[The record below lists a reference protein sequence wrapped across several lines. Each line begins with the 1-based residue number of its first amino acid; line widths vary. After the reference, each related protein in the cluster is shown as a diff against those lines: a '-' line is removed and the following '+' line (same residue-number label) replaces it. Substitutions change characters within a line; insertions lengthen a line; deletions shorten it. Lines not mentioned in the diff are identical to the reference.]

1 MITKVNNTISNL
13 KNLWV
18 EMFLNKTDKVSNIAD
33 GSVLNAMAF
42 GTAKV
47 AQKAIKDIAIVE
59 AQIFPTSATGEYLD
73 KAAALYGVSPRKQ
86 ALGSSTYVRVSAE
99 PGTQYEVGTT
109 FLAKNGIRFV
119 VDKPYTVDNS
129 GYGYVSVRSTITGPA
144 TNVEANS
151 IVQVSPRPL
160 THIECTNEY
169 AAIGG
174 RDYEDDVTFRNR
186 IINYNN
192 KLSEETMES
201 WTQIF
206 QDLDPRIL
214 KVVNVGLGEDGKTHI
229 YLVTQN
235 GSFFTDNE
243 LETLLQKATPYFG
256 LTELNLQGKAVGVVL
271 ENAKWMFVG
280 GNNGVDFRVEL
291 SPDTDIATVRKNI
304 QIAMTK
310 YLDFRFW
317 DTGKA
322 VQWDDL
328 LQVVK
333 SSEGVKYVPD
343 EYFFPYYDEEVPL
356 NMLPRIK
363 GFRMRDLEGNILY
376 DSGSNLSNIFYPA
389 GESDIYKGSQTTI
402 ASQKYLVSF
411 TVTNTKNIPVPNAY
425 ITIGNKVIATD
436 VNGTANV
443 LLENGEYQ
451 YTLNKANWDQKTG
464 EFVVLNGPIYIT
476 INDFTATP
484 YLVSF
489 TVYEGNAPL
498 AEASIQI
505 STSNLLTNNE
515 GQTSIQLE
523 PGTYTYTIS
532 KAGFKTIESIL
543 TIENQPVEIIE
554 RMFLETLPVYFA
566 VVDRERSVYVP
577 EANVQV
583 IDQSKL
589 TDIEGQ
595 VELGLQ
601 VGEYEVKVDKEGY
614 QQYKKN
620 IVVQGE
626 DPNCVVIEM
635 VAIPYEVKFTILDAE
650 YGRPISGATI
660 KINDSTYLADDQGV
674 AIISLPNG
682 TFEYTVFKSGY
693 MSYSDFLVVEDA
705 PISKIISLEKAF
717 YTFRL
722 IVRDIE
728 NGNYIQGAEVVC
740 EDITTVTNVNGV
752 ANITLGNGTYTFI
765 INARNYKKY
774 TGEVEIKDQDV
785 VLTVYIELRDTV
797 ITYTA
802 TDELT
807 GNPIKDVLIELTN
820 VGTGLIVDSGTT
832 NAIGVLDLAAEA
844 GNYSWRA
851 THNFYLPVTSNI
863 TLEKLKDQE
872 VPFIMKRKEITNSVL
887 VTENI
892 PNLSGDATTVR
903 SSGSNTIEVAGTD
916 EYIYIANVPTNLII
930 PNSGAEFDLNDY
942 VRTFRRL
949 KEGGVD
955 EPYNFIYGG
964 ARLNYNTV
972 PAETFITLDGSQA
985 TVEVNPETRDVT
997 PRSAAIDVTVT
1008 TGDNQITASIQ
1019 VDQKRSINYLPVKEG
1034 LKINVKST
1042 RDNTV
1047 KQYTTN
1053 SNGIVNVV
1061 VMPGVQ
1067 YELTVA
1073 ESGFYENDG
1082 LFISTWD
1089 FINNPTVEMGIIA
1102 SKQLELRAKQA
1113 NTLRPLSDADVSV
1126 TGMSLDQTVITN
1138 ENGIARIYISPVT
1151 MNYSAKVADHTVL
1164 SGRFTP
1170 PLQNNY
1176 LDLIFQY
1183 SQINFELSVLTT
1195 IPYEHSANNCS
1206 VSVTSLWGGTT
1217 SQQYTFTGTTDD
1229 NGDFN
1234 SSGNGQFNIPPGEY
1248 RITIGSANNNY
1259 DIATKDIYLPLDN
1272 PVEMVAVR
1280 RTISVTATIKEILP
1294 LISSTANPVK
1304 AGLVL
1309 SPFYVEKNTSSGSN
1323 LTTNANGQVTKTVYA
1338 GLPERFAIQPVG
1350 FYEGEGDPFTLDY
1363 SNGATRNTTLTYTC
1377 SKRIPVHVSSDL
1389 YGDLE
1394 GARVTFTGMS
1404 VDQIQETNNAGIA
1417 YIYLSP
1423 VLMNYRIQRQYY
1435 NDVTGSLTPTGQE
1448 TKLDFTLEA
1457 KRYPVKITVSTGGIL
1472 PPENI
1477 IVRIVNTKDESL
1489 VYEGTTDVDG
1499 VANIPNVLTGTYQYS
1514 VLAGEVTTGVFD
1526 HPQTEAGTELEVEV
1540 QYELINAQIEVR
1552 ELYGSSS
1559 VFAALSNKT
1568 LTMNSKAGEIT
1579 INLDENGTAVM
1590 TLIKGL
1596 EYTFTVDDY
1605 ANFYSNPTQS
1615 YTWTEDGFVWNMNLN
1630 VTAQIT
1636 LNVKDTYSNVNIS
1649 DANIQYN
1656 LQTKTTDSSG
1666 NAVFYRSALTKD
1678 YSVTKDDYR
1687 TTTGNIEATNS
1698 SPIAIKLFRELQ
1710 SVTINVKEAIPD
1722 VEGNLNYANK
1732 QITYTNAVG
1741 NGTLTLND
1749 DGAISFKCYLGI
1761 PTTFAVI
1768 DHPNYYSNSS
1778 QSHTF
1783 ATIGES
1789 WTMILTCST
1798 TLVVHV
1804 EANVPAGEPLPN
1816 ASVTYFNQIKT
1827 TNTDGN
1833 ATFYRSGLNRN
1844 ISVSADFLESYS
1856 GLITSDQIS
1865 PIKVILTRAA
1875 NPVKIHVVESIP
1887 GVTGTWN
1894 YASKKINWSAGSA
1907 EGTLTLDSS
1916 GNATFNGYLGTE
1928 MTFTV
1933 VDNANFYNNST
1944 QVHTFNTVNENW
1956 NMTLTCSAQITVNV
1970 KSNAPSANLS
1980 NASVTYFNQTKTTGA
1995 DGNVVFYRSGLDKSI
2010 TSTVTYHA
2018 NYSGTI
2024 TPSNTSPFN
2033 IVMSRN
2039 QATVSI
2045 KVVETIPNIA
2055 GTNVYASKSLTMTKN
2070 GSSSKITLDINGATT
2085 VTTYLGIPTTFAVV
2099 DHSNYYSN
2107 PSQSYTYT
2115 AANQTFN
2122 MSLACSAQITV
2133 NVKSN
2138 VPANTNISGASLTYF
2153 NQTKTTDGSGNAVF
2167 YRSGL
2172 DKPINGSATYFN
2184 AYIGTVTHGQST
2196 PYNITFTRTTVTV
2209 TLTVMEKLGTY
2220 TGAFL
2225 NSIINRTVLGAVT
2238 ELTLDES
2245 GRKSN
2250 TVYAGLTYSYT
2261 PKANAGYYSN
2271 GTQTHVWTK
2280 EGETWTMTMTSNT
2293 QFIANVKSSNYGW
2306 NISGV
2311 SATLFGQTVNTDSS
2325 GNATV
2330 YRGGRTPNYS
2340 YSFSKSLYNT
2350 ASGSIP
2356 ATQASPWNV
2365 TLSETSS
2372 SITITIKD
2380 NYQGADKGN
2389 ANGCPVKLINK
2400 NKTSITFSGNTN
2412 SSGQVSFGPMIQGT
2426 YTLSWGGGTSYWGA
2440 QSVDITM
2447 PTASIQKSAVRLT
2460 KNITLLWYFRI
2471 PTQGSK
2477 DYYLKAGGVNLFKP
2491 VYTTAGV
2498 ATTITLGID
2507 HNSNYVIANYTFIAG
2522 LNTTMGASNAYFVTG
2537 TTTTHTMYNVTPTY
2551 NFSNVTGT
2559 KYFTAIK
2566 ALTLTVQNSL
2576 TNANVSGATVNVYG
2590 IDGSN
2595 ATSTTSQNLTT
2606 NSNGQVTV
2614 YVSGL
2619 TNRYVISASRYDTL
2633 NTTNANTTNFTL
2645 KLVPSEMNLTINV
2658 KRSDNT
2664 SLVAASCI
2672 VKLSNNN
2679 SAVNYSG
2686 TTNASGQLV
2695 LKIRPGNYWT
2705 EAGGST
2711 AWGGIGTNNF
2721 PVPNRSGSA
2730 VSFVSDQSITLYA
2743 LYISSSG
2750 WFAPVTSKK
2759 ISMQQAFYTGI
2770 SISEPNTTT
2779 YLNDMI
2785 NANTSSLLYCPYY
2798 KNYVNNKEESIL
2810 CIGMNHRVL
2819 QNQQVSV
2826 TSGDYYYLVNLT
2838 QDNKITRI
2846 VKTRLIGQYILKQNC
2861 VQLMSEI
2868 LWSRDHMTCNIRS
2881 QTTTAPDNKL
2891 SSRQDSIFFTS
2902 SEESR
2907 SFGKI
2912 YNSYS
2917 SSHLYAHKNLGEDV
2931 YSSTITCLYFNRQSG
2946 NVLISCAI
2954 NLGKGSMINGQTSV
2968 GGSSFSFGWN
2978 IKTLGFQDVQGYL
2991 LLQVNRSNYSIIIV
3005 VGNYELDS
3013 NGLLF
3018 NIDYFVSSR
3027 DSVLCSNAGPNLW
3040 MSFDRKWIFFPPK
3053 WTTSVITYPK
3063 GLNSYYSG
3071 NPFINAKGS
3080 TSIIPN
3086 NNNYLNTSHTSAIRS
3101 ALSNVYVQE
3110 IIFNK
3115 TSDKIIVLASSV
3127 SGCFGPADGS
3137 DNFDG
3142 DSHNPDRMFAFVY
3155 QANTA
3160 SWINVSSMVDKVNL
3174 MSSYNESDSLKRPT
3188 MYAYPLADNEGQY
3201 LFSFGKPAYE
3211 SILTVYYT
3219 NTIW

>member
-129 GYGYVSVRSTITGPA
+129 GYGYVSVRSTITGSA

-214 KVVNVGLGEDGKTHI
+214 KVMNVGLGEDGKTHI

-256 LTELNLQGKAVGVVL
+256 LTELNLQGEAVGVVL

-317 DTGKA
+317 DAGKA

-515 GQTSIQLE
+515 GQASIQLE

-577 EANVQV
+577 EANIQV

-752 ANITLGNGTYTFI
+752 VNITLGNGTYTFI

-774 TGEVEIKDQDV
+774 TGEIEIKDQDV

-955 EPYNFIYGG
+955 EPYDFIYGG

-1113 NTLRPLSDADVSV
+1113 NTLRPLSDAEISV
-1126 TGMSLDQTVITN
+1126 AGMSLDQTVTTN
-1138 ENGIARIYISPVT
+1138 ENGIASIYISPIT
-1151 MNYSAKVADHTVL
+1151 MNYSAKVADHIAL
-1164 SGRFTP
+1164 NSRFTP

-1176 LDLIFQY
+1176 LDLVFQY

-1195 IPYEHSANNCS
+1195 VPYEHSANNCL

-1234 SSGNGQFNIPPGEY
+1234 SSGNGQFNIPPGQY
-1248 RITIGSANNNY
+1248 RITIGSASSNY
-1259 DIATKDIYLPLDN
+1259 DVATKDIYLPLDN

-1280 RTISVTATIKEILP
+1280 KTISVTATIKEILP

-1309 SPFYVEKNTSSGSN
+1309 SPFYVENNTSSGNN
-1323 LTTNANGQVTKTVYA
+1323 LTTNASGQVTKTVYA
-1338 GLPERFAIQPVG
+1338 GLPERFAIQPVV

-1363 SNGATRNTTLTYTC
+1363 SNGATQNTTLTYTC

-1710 SVTINVKEAIPD
+1710 SVTINVKEAILD

-1732 QITYTNAVG
+1732 QITYTNAAG

-2153 NQTKTTDGSGNAVF
+2153 NQTKITDGSGNAVF

-2426 YTLSWGGGTSYWGA
+2426 YTLSWGGGTSYWGT

-2471 PTQGSK
+2471 PTQGAK

-2522 LNTTMGASNAYFVTG
+2522 LNTTMGASNTYFVTG

-2730 VSFVSDQSITLYA
+2730 VSFISDQSITLYA
-2743 LYISSSG
+2743 LYVSSSG

-2826 TSGDYYYLVNLT
+2826 ASGSYYHIITLT
-2838 QDNKITRI
+2838 GDNTTTRI
-2846 VKTRLIGQYILKQNC
+2846 AKTRLIGQYILKQNC

-2868 LWSRDHMTCNIRS
+2868 LWSRDHMTCNVRS

-2891 SSRQDSIFFTS
+2891 SLQQDSIFFTS
-2902 SEESR
+2902 SKESR

-2954 NLGKGSMINGQTSV
+2954 NLGRGSMINGQTSV

-3005 VGNYELDS
+3005 VGNYELGS
-3013 NGLLF
+3013 NGLLS

-3155 QANTA
+3155 QVNTA

-3174 MSSYNESDSLKRPT
+3174 MSSYNENNSLLRPT
-3188 MYAYPLADNEGQY
+3188 MYPYPSVDNEGQY
-3201 LFSFGKPAYE
+3201 IFSFGKPAYN
-3211 SILTVYYT
+3211 SKLTVFYT

>member
-129 GYGYVSVRSTITGPA
+129 GYGYVSVRSTITGSA

-214 KVVNVGLGEDGKTHI
+214 KVMNVGLGEDGKTHI

-235 GSFFTDNE
+235 GSFFTDDE

-256 LTELNLQGKAVGVVL
+256 LTELNLQGEAVGVVL

-317 DTGKA
+317 DAGKT

-436 VNGTANV
+436 ANGTANV

-515 GQTSIQLE
+515 GQASIQLE

-554 RMFLETLPVYFA
+554 RMFLETLSVYFA

-577 EANVQV
+577 EANIQV

-595 VELGLQ
+595 AELGLQ

-955 EPYNFIYGG
+955 EPYDFIYGG

-1363 SNGATRNTTLTYTC
+1363 SNGATQNITLTYTC

-1394 GARVTFTGMS
+1394 GAQVTFTGMS

-1423 VLMNYRIQRQYY
+1423 VSMNYTIRKQYY
-1435 NDVTGSLTPTGQE
+1435 NDLTGSLTPTGQE
-1448 TKLDFTLEA
+1448 TKLEFTLEA
-1457 KRYPVKITVSTGGIL
+1457 KSYPVKFTVSTGGIL

-1477 IVRIVNTKDESL
+1477 IVRITNTKDESL
-1489 VYEGTTDVDG
+1489 VYEGTTDIDG

-1526 HPQTEAGTELEVEV
+1526 HPQTEVGTELEVEV

-1722 VEGNLNYANK
+1722 VEDNLNYANK
-1732 QITYTNAVG
+1732 QITYTNAAG

-1970 KSNAPSANLS
+1970 KSNAPSANLP

-2024 TPSNTSPFN
+2024 TSSNTSPFN

-2055 GTNVYASKSLTMTKN
+2055 GTNVYAFKSLTMTKN
-2070 GSSSKITLDINGATT
+2070 GSSSKITLDINGAIT

-2122 MSLACSAQITV
+2122 MSLTCSAQITV

-2225 NSIINRTVLGAVT
+2225 NSIVNRTVLGAVT

-2280 EGETWTMTMTSNT
+2280 EGEMWTMTMTSNT

-2389 ANGCPVKLINK
+2389 ANDCPVKLINK

-2471 PTQGSK
+2471 PTQGAK

-2522 LNTTMGASNAYFVTG
+2522 LNTTMGASNTYFVTG

-2711 AWGGIGTNNF
+2711 AWGGTGTNNF

-2730 VSFVSDQSITLYA
+2730 VSFISDQSITLYA
-2743 LYISSSG
+2743 LYVSSSG

-2759 ISMQQAFYTGI
+2759 VARAIRTTYTGI
-2770 SISEPNTTT
+2770 SD
-2779 YLNDMI
+2779 NDQYSRE
-2785 NANTSSLLYCPYY
+2785 NANTSSCCAFSPYTPNVSSSLFLASVSNASY
-2798 KNYVNNKEESIL
+2798 SIDTYFYSSDGGSVKNYS
-2810 CIGMNHRVL
+2810 
-2819 QNQQVSV
+2819 QFTTSQVS
-2826 TSGDYYYLVNLT
+2826 
-2838 QDNKITRI
+2838 
-2846 VKTRLIGQYILKQNC
+2846 KTRCIYSSKGSDGYS
-2861 VQLMSEI
+2861 V
-2868 LWSRDHMTCNIRS
+2868 NIF
-2881 QTTTAPDNKL
+2881 KH
-2891 SSRQDSIFFTS
+2891 FTWHKNS
-2902 SEESR
+2902 VYYVNTITYRGVEEGKSAR
-2907 SFGKI
+2907 SFGDTSIRSIKRVFNTYTSTHAFCHI
-2912 YNSYS
+2912 YHSDYCLVLSKAFESRAISENTVALLSGSCSTRAHVLPDNISSGYYGIKLIGFADKKALLILRGNDSYIFEIVTGNFNVTS
-2917 SSHLYAHKNLGEDV
+2917 SGNLGSL
-2931 YSSTITCLYFNRQSG
+2931 SSFYETPSNHVFNQ
-2946 NVLISCAI
+2946 
-2954 NLGKGSMINGQTSV
+2954 NLGP
-2968 GGSSFSFGWN
+2968 N
-2978 IKTLGFQDVQGYL
+2978 IWV
-2991 LLQVNRSNYSIIIV
+2991 
-3005 VGNYELDS
+3005 
-3013 NGLLF
+3013 
-3018 NIDYFVSSR
+3018 
-3027 DSVLCSNAGPNLW
+3027 
-3040 MSFDRKWIFFPPK
+3040 SFDTKWIFFVPK
-3053 WTTSVITYPK
+3053 SQNTSIAYPK
-3063 GLNSYYSG
+3063 GLNSYYG
-3071 NPFINAKGS
+3071 NKEFITSNVTNYIENNAS
-3080 TSIIPN
+3080 
-3086 NNNYLNTSHTSAIRS
+3086 YLNTSHTSAIRS

-3115 TSDKIIVLASSV
+3115 TSDKMIVLTNSV
-3127 SGCFGPADGS
+3127 SGSFAVTNS
-3137 DNFDG
+3137 FTFDG

-3155 QANTA
+3155 QVNTA
-3160 SWINVSSMVDKVNL
+3160 SWINVSSIVDRVNL
-3174 MSSYNESDSLKRPT
+3174 WNSYNESDSLKRPS
-3188 MYAYPLADNEGQY
+3188 LLLQDNDGNWT
-3201 LFSFGKPAYE
+3201 LSWGKPAYNVDYYI
-3211 SILTVYYT
+3211 SYT

>member
-18 EMFLNKTDKVSNIAD
+18 EMFLNKTDKDSNIAD

-129 GYGYVSVRSTITGPA
+129 GYGYVSVRSTITGSA

-206 QDLDPRIL
+206 QD
-214 KVVNVGLGEDGKTHI
+214 GKTHI

-256 LTELNLQGKAVGVVL
+256 LTELNLQGEAVGVVL

-317 DTGKA
+317 DAGKA

-436 VNGTANV
+436 ANGTANV

-515 GQTSIQLE
+515 GQASIQLE

-577 EANVQV
+577 EANIQV

-955 EPYNFIYGG
+955 EPYDFIYGG

-1113 NTLRPLSDADVSV
+1113 NTLRPLSDAEISV
-1126 TGMSLDQTVITN
+1126 AGMSLDQTVTTN
-1138 ENGIARIYISPVT
+1138 ENGIASIYISPIT
-1151 MNYSAKVADHTVL
+1151 MNYSAKVADHIAL
-1164 SGRFTP
+1164 NSRFTP

-1176 LDLIFQY
+1176 LDLVFQY

-1195 IPYEHSANNCS
+1195 VPYEHSANNCL

-1234 SSGNGQFNIPPGEY
+1234 SSGNGQFNIPPGQY
-1248 RITIGSANNNY
+1248 RITIGSASSNY
-1259 DIATKDIYLPLDN
+1259 DVATKDIYLPLDN

-1280 RTISVTATIKEILP
+1280 KTISVTATIKEILP

-1309 SPFYVEKNTSSGSN
+1309 SPFYVENNTSSGNN
-1323 LTTNANGQVTKTVYA
+1323 LTTNASGQVTKTVYA
-1338 GLPERFAIQPVG
+1338 GLPERFAIQPVV

-1363 SNGATRNTTLTYTC
+1363 SNGATQNTTLTYTC

-1732 QITYTNAVG
+1732 QITYTNAAG

-2010 TSTVTYHA
+2010 TSIVTYHA

-2280 EGETWTMTMTSNT
+2280 EGEMWTMTMTSNT

-2350 ASGSIP
+2350 VSESIP

-2619 TNRYVISASRYDTL
+2619 TNRYVISASRYNTL

-2695 LKIRPGNYWT
+2695 LKIRSGNYWT

-2711 AWGGIGTNNF
+2711 AWGGTGTNNF

-2730 VSFVSDQSITLYA
+2730 VSFISDQSITLYA
-2743 LYISSSG
+2743 LYVSPSG

-2810 CIGMNHRVL
+2810 CIGTNHRVL

-2826 TSGDYYYLVNLT
+2826 ASGNYYHIITLT
-2838 QDNKITRI
+2838 GDNKITRI
-2846 VKTRLIGQYILKQNC
+2846 AKTRLIGQYILKQNC

-2868 LWSRDHMTCNIRS
+2868 LWSQDHLICNIRS
-2881 QTTTAPDNKL
+2881 QTTTVPDNKL
-2891 SSRQDSIFFTS
+2891 SSRQDSFFFTS
-2902 SEESR
+2902 SEGSR

-3005 VGNYELDS
+3005 VGNYELGS
-3013 NGLLF
+3013 NGLLS

-3115 TSDKIIVLASSV
+3115 TSDKIIVLASSI

-3142 DSHNPDRMFAFVY
+3142 DSHNPNRMFAFIY
-3155 QANTA
+3155 QTNTA
-3160 SWINVSSMVDKVNL
+3160 SWINFSSMVDKVNL

-3188 MYAYPLADNEGQY
+3188 MYAYPLTDNEGQY

>member
-129 GYGYVSVRSTITGPA
+129 GYGYVSVRSTITGSA

-214 KVVNVGLGEDGKTHI
+214 KVMNVGLGEDGKTHI

-235 GSFFTDNE
+235 GSFFTDDE

-256 LTELNLQGKAVGVVL
+256 LTELNLQGEAVGVVL

-291 SPDTDIATVRKNI
+291 SSDTDIATVRKNI

-317 DTGKA
+317 DAGKT

-411 TVTNTKNIPVPNAY
+411 TVTNTKNTPVPNAY

-436 VNGTANV
+436 ANGTANV

-515 GQTSIQLE
+515 GQASIQLE

-577 EANVQV
+577 EANIQV

-595 VELGLQ
+595 AELGLQ

-752 ANITLGNGTYTFI
+752 ANITLGNGTHTFI

-832 NAIGVLDLAAEA
+832 NAIGVLDLAAEV

-955 EPYNFIYGG
+955 EPYDFIYGG

-1113 NTLRPLSDADVSV
+1113 NTLRPLSDAEISV
-1126 TGMSLDQTVITN
+1126 TGMSLDQTVTTN

-1195 IPYEHSANNCS
+1195 VPYEHSANNCS

-1248 RITIGSANNNY
+1248 RITIGSTNNNY

-1363 SNGATRNTTLTYTC
+1363 SNGATQNITLTYTC

-1394 GARVTFTGMS
+1394 RAQVTFTGMS

-1423 VLMNYRIQRQYY
+1423 VSMNYTIRKQYY
-1435 NDVTGSLTPTGQE
+1435 NDLTGSLTPTGQE
-1448 TKLDFTLEA
+1448 TKLEFTLEA
-1457 KRYPVKITVSTGGIL
+1457 KSYPVKFTVSTGGIL

-1477 IVRIVNTKDESL
+1477 IVRITNTKDESL
-1489 VYEGTTDVDG
+1489 VYEGTTDIDG

-1514 VLAGEVTTGVFD
+1514 VLIGEVTTGVFD
-1526 HPQTEAGTELEVEV
+1526 HPQTEVGTELEVEV

-1579 INLDENGTAVM
+1579 ISLDENGTAVI

-1649 DANIQYN
+1649 GAEIRYN
-1656 LQTKTTDSSG
+1656 LQTKTTDGSG

-1732 QITYTNAVG
+1732 QITYTNAAG

-1816 ASVTYFNQIKT
+1816 ASVTYFNQTKT

-1844 ISVSADFLESYS
+1844 ISISADFLESYS

-1907 EGTLTLDSS
+1907 KGTLTLDSS

-1980 NASVTYFNQTKTTGA
+1980 NTSVTYFNQTKTTGA

-2085 VTTYLGIPTTFAVV
+2085 VTMYLGIPTTFAVV

-2138 VPANTNISGASLTYF
+2138 VPANINISGASLTYF

-2225 NSIINRTVLGAVT
+2225 NSIVNRTVLGAVT
-2238 ELTLDES
+2238 ELTLDGS

-2271 GTQTHVWTK
+2271 GTQTHVWTR
-2280 EGETWTMTMTSNT
+2280 EGESWTMTMTSKT
-2293 QFIANVKSSNYGW
+2293 QFVANVKSSNYGW

-2311 SATLFGQTVNTDSS
+2311 SATLFGQTVTTDGS

-2389 ANGCPVKLINK
+2389 ANGCPVKLTNK

-2460 KNITLLWYFRI
+2460 ENVTLIWYFRI
-2471 PTQGSK
+2471 PTQGSR
-2477 DYYLKAGGVNLFKP
+2477 DFYLKAGGVNLFKP

-2498 ATTITLGID
+2498 ATTVTLEID
-2507 HNSNYVIANYTFIAG
+2507 HKSNYVIANYTFIAG

-2551 NFSNVTGT
+2551 NFSNVTGI

-2576 TNANVSGATVNVYG
+2576 TNANVSGATVTVYG

-2595 ATSTTSQNLTT
+2595 ATSASAQNLTT
-2606 NSNGQVTV
+2606 NSNGQTTV

-2619 TNRYVISASRYDTL
+2619 TNRYIISASRYNIL

-2711 AWGGIGTNNF
+2711 AWGGTGTNNF

-2730 VSFVSDQSITLYA
+2730 VSFISDQSITLYA

-2750 WFAPVTSKK
+2750 WFAPVTSKS
-2759 ISMQQAFYTGI
+2759 IDAENINNCYTGLQGKDKLK
-2770 SISEPNTTT
+2770 EG
-2779 YLNDMI
+2779 
-2785 NANTSSLLYCPYY
+2785 TSSFGYYFDNHIDYQGNSQPMFSVADFDRSGTSIDLGFYYINEYNAIISDRSEQFYANSNKVILRGKLLVASNQINSMVAVIGCASSFDNQFSRSIWMVY
-2798 KNYVNNKEESIL
+2798 KGTGYRVRRTTNFSSSTNLLKAYSSYTLQNAIYWGQWKGSDN
-2810 CIGMNHRVL
+2810 CIGSYSANPLGHSLTVGYTL
-2819 QNQQVSV
+2819 SNSNYGTSGEVDISLSGIVVNFLKAILIETETV
-2826 TSGDYYYLVNLT
+2826 TSGTAGIYAKIVLLGIHNDHSKTLYYM
-2838 QDNKITRI
+2838 KIR
-2846 VKTRLIGQYILKQNC
+2846 C
-2861 VQLMSEI
+2861 
-2868 LWSRDHMTCNIRS
+2868 
-2881 QTTTAPDNKL
+2881 
-2891 SSRQDSIFFTS
+2891 
-2902 SEESR
+2902 
-2907 SFGKI
+2907 
-2912 YNSYS
+2912 YS
-2917 SSHLYAHKNLGEDV
+2917 S
-2931 YSSTITCLYFNRQSG
+2931 
-2946 NVLISCAI
+2946 
-2954 NLGKGSMINGQTSV
+2954 GSLSYIQKV
-2968 GGSSFSFGWN
+2968 GDIVSYKS
-2978 IKTLGFQDVQGYL
+2978 
-2991 LLQVNRSNYSIIIV
+2991 VNRPM
-3005 VGNYELDS
+3005 G
-3013 NGLLF
+3013 
-3018 NIDYFVSSR
+3018 
-3027 DSVLCSNAGPNLW
+3027 ANLW
-3040 MSFDRKWIFFPPK
+3040 FTTDRKWMFFPP
-3053 WTTSVITYPK
+3053 SGDSFYPK
-3063 GLNSYYSG
+3063 GINSYYANG
-3071 NPFINAKGS
+3071 QQLIVDGS
-3080 TSIIPN
+3080 TSMPDDVS
-3086 NNNYLNTSHTSAIRS
+3086 YLNSSHTSAMRS
-3101 ALSNVYVQE
+3101 ALQNVYVLE
-3110 IIFNK
+3110 ILFNK
-3115 TSDKIIVLASSV
+3115 TQTKMIVLTNTTGAAFEIGDFEGNYNPDAMYCFQLVNNSWVQISTQAIDRQNVLASYNSTGNQGIKYK
-3127 SGCFGPADGS
+3127 SSLSLCDKSNDLGSLAMFGSQYSFNWAFPANS
-3137 DNFDG
+3137 
-3142 DSHNPDRMFAFVY
+3142 
-3155 QANTA
+3155 
-3160 SWINVSSMVDKVNL
+3160 K
-3174 MSSYNESDSLKRPT
+3174 PT
-3188 MYAYPLADNEGQY
+3188 V
-3201 LFSFGKPAYE
+3201 F
-3211 SILTVYYT
+3211 YT
-3219 NTIW
+3219 SKITWGE

>member
-129 GYGYVSVRSTITGPA
+129 GYGYVSVRSTITGSA

-214 KVVNVGLGEDGKTHI
+214 KVMNVGLGEDGKTHI

-256 LTELNLQGKAVGVVL
+256 LTELNLQGEAVGVVL

-317 DTGKA
+317 DAGKA

-515 GQTSIQLE
+515 GQASIQLE

-577 EANVQV
+577 EANIQV

-595 VELGLQ
+595 AELGLQ

-626 DPNCVVIEM
+626 DPNCVVVEM

-1280 RTISVTATIKEILP
+1280 KTISVTATIKEILP

-1309 SPFYVEKNTSSGSN
+1309 SPFYVENNTSSGNN
-1323 LTTNANGQVTKTVYA
+1323 LTTNASGQVTKTVYA
-1338 GLPERFAIQPVG
+1338 GLPERFAIQPVV

-1363 SNGATRNTTLTYTC
+1363 SNGVTQNTTLTYTC

-1710 SVTINVKEAIPD
+1710 LVTINVKEAIPD

-1732 QITYTNAVG
+1732 QITYTNAAG

-1783 ATIGES
+1783 AAIGES

-1816 ASVTYFNQIKT
+1816 ASVTYFNQTKT

-1875 NPVKIHVVESIP
+1875 NPVKIHVAESIP

-2225 NSIINRTVLGAVT
+2225 NSIVNRTVLGAVT

-2311 SATLFGQTVNTDSS
+2311 SATLFGQTVNTDGS

-2426 YTLSWGGGTSYWGA
+2426 YTLSWGGGTSYWGT

-2460 KNITLLWYFRI
+2460 KNIALLWYFRI
-2471 PTQGSK
+2471 PTQGAK

-2619 TNRYVISASRYDTL
+2619 TNRYVINASRYDTL

-2645 KLVPSEMNLTINV
+2645 KLVPSEMNLTITV

-2750 WFAPVTSKK
+2750 WFAPVTSKS
-2759 ISMQQAFYTGI
+2759 ISMQQAFYTGV
-2770 SISEPNTTT
+2770 SVNEPGTST
-2779 YLNDMI
+2779 YFNDVV

-2798 KNYVNNKEESIL
+2798 KNYVDNKEESVL
-2810 CIGMNHRVL
+2810 CIGMNYRTLVS
-2819 QNQQVSV
+2819 QQVSV

-2838 QDNKITRI
+2838 QDNTTTRI
-2846 VKTRLIGQYILKQNC
+2846 AKTRLIGQYILKQNC
-2861 VQLMSEI
+2861 IQLMSEV
-2868 LWSRDHMTCNIRS
+2868 LWKRDSMTCYVRS

-2891 SSRQDSIFFTS
+2891 SSRQDSISFVGNEAS
-2902 SEESR
+2902 M

-2917 SSHLYAHKNLGEDV
+2917 SSYLYAHKNLGEDV

-2954 NLGKGSMINGQTSV
+2954 NLGRGSMTSGQTSV

-2991 LLQVNRSNYSIIIV
+2991 LLQVNKSNYSIIIV
-3005 VGNYELDS
+3005 VGNYELNS
-3013 NGLLF
+3013 SGLLS
-3018 NIDYFVSSR
+3018 NIDYFVSSK
-3027 DSVLCSNAGPNLW
+3027 DNVLCSNAGPNIW

-3071 NPFINAKGS
+3071 NPFINTKGS

-3155 QANTA
+3155 QVNTA

-3174 MSSYNESDSLKRPT
+3174 MSSYNENNSLLRPT
-3188 MYAYPLADNEGQY
+3188 MYPYPSVDNEGQY
-3201 LFSFGKPAYE
+3201 IFSFGKPAYN
-3211 SILTVYYT
+3211 SKLTVFYT

>member
-129 GYGYVSVRSTITGPA
+129 GYGYVSVRSTITGSA

-214 KVVNVGLGEDGKTHI
+214 KVMNVGLGEDGKTHI

-235 GSFFTDNE
+235 GSFFTDDE

-256 LTELNLQGKAVGVVL
+256 LTELNLQGEAVGVVL

-291 SPDTDIATVRKNI
+291 SSDTDIATVRKNI

-317 DTGKA
+317 DAGKA

-515 GQTSIQLE
+515 GQASIQLE

-577 EANVQV
+577 EANIQV

-595 VELGLQ
+595 AELGLQ

-955 EPYNFIYGG
+955 EPYDFIYGG

-1195 IPYEHSANNCS
+1195 VPYEHSANNCS

-1363 SNGATRNTTLTYTC
+1363 SNGATQNITLTYTC

-1394 GARVTFTGMS
+1394 RAQVTFTGMS

-1423 VLMNYRIQRQYY
+1423 VSMNYTIRKQYY
-1435 NDVTGSLTPTGQE
+1435 NDLTGSLTPTGQE
-1448 TKLDFTLEA
+1448 TKLEFTLEA
-1457 KRYPVKITVSTGGIL
+1457 KSYPVKFTVSTGGIL

-1477 IVRIVNTKDESL
+1477 IVRITNTKDESL
-1489 VYEGTTDVDG
+1489 VYEGTTDIDG

-1579 INLDENGTAVM
+1579 ISLDENGTAVM

-1649 DANIQYN
+1649 GANIQYN

-1710 SVTINVKEAIPD
+1710 SVTINVKEAIPNI
-1722 VEGNLNYANK
+1722 EGNLNYANK
-1732 QITYTNAVG
+1732 QITYTNAAG

-1816 ASVTYFNQIKT
+1816 ASVTYFNQTKT

-1856 GLITSDQIS
+1856 GLITSDQVS

-1907 EGTLTLDSS
+1907 KGTLTLDSS

-2115 AANQTFN
+2115 SANQTFN

-2389 ANGCPVKLINK
+2389 ANGCPVKLTNK

-2460 KNITLLWYFRI
+2460 KNVTLIWYFRV
-2471 PTQGSK
+2471 PTQGSR
-2477 DYYLKAGGVNLFKP
+2477 DFYLKAGGVNLFKP

-2507 HNSNYVIANYTFIAG
+2507 RNSNYVIANYTFIAG

-2576 TNANVSGATVNVYG
+2576 TNANVSGATVTVYG

-2595 ATSTTSQNLTT
+2595 ATSASAQNLTT
-2606 NSNGQVTV
+2606 NSNGQTTV

-2730 VSFVSDQSITLYA
+2730 VSFISDQSITLYA

-2750 WFAPVTSKK
+2750 WFAPVTSKS
-2759 ISMQQAFYTGI
+2759 IDVENINNYYTGLQGKDKLKEGTSSFGYYFDNHIDYRGNSQPMFSVADFGRSGI
-2770 SISEPNTTT
+2770 SINLGFCYINEYNEIILDRSEQFHANSNKVILRGKLLVASNQINSMVAAIGCVSSSDNQFSRSIWMVYKGTGYKVQRTT
-2779 YLNDMI
+2779 NF
-2785 NANTSSLLYCPYY
+2785 SSSTNLLKAYSSYT
-2798 KNYVNNKEESIL
+2798 
-2810 CIGMNHRVL
+2810 L
-2819 QNQQVSV
+2819 QNAIYWGQWKGSDNYIGSYSANPLGYSLTVGYILSGPNYGTSGEVDISLGGIVVNFLKAILIETETV
-2826 TSGDYYYLVNLT
+2826 TSGTVGIYAKIVLLGIHDDRSKTLYYV
-2838 QDNKITRI
+2838 KIR
-2846 VKTRLIGQYILKQNC
+2846 C
-2861 VQLMSEI
+2861 
-2868 LWSRDHMTCNIRS
+2868 
-2881 QTTTAPDNKL
+2881 
-2891 SSRQDSIFFTS
+2891 
-2902 SEESR
+2902 
-2907 SFGKI
+2907 
-2912 YNSYS
+2912 YNS
-2917 SSHLYAHKNLGEDV
+2917 
-2931 YSSTITCLYFNRQSG
+2931 
-2946 NVLISCAI
+2946 
-2954 NLGKGSMINGQTSV
+2954 GSVSYIQKV
-2968 GGSSFSFGWN
+2968 GDIVSYKS
-2978 IKTLGFQDVQGYL
+2978 
-2991 LLQVNRSNYSIIIV
+2991 VNRPM
-3005 VGNYELDS
+3005 G
-3013 NGLLF
+3013 
-3018 NIDYFVSSR
+3018 
-3027 DSVLCSNAGPNLW
+3027 ANLW
-3040 MSFDRKWIFFPPK
+3040 FTTDRKWMFFPP
-3053 WTTSVITYPK
+3053 SGDSFYPK
-3063 GLNSYYSG
+3063 GINSYYANG
-3071 NPFINAKGS
+3071 QQLIVDGS
-3080 TSIIPN
+3080 TSMPDDVS
-3086 NNNYLNTSHTSAIRS
+3086 YLNSSHTSAMRS
-3101 ALSNVYVQE
+3101 ALQNVYVLE
-3110 IIFNK
+3110 ILFNK
-3115 TSDKIIVLASSV
+3115 TQTKMIVLTNTTGAAFEIGDFEGNYNPDAMYCFQLVNNSWVQISTQAIDRQNVLASYNSTGNQGIKYK
-3127 SGCFGPADGS
+3127 SSLSLCDKSNDLGSLAMFGSQYSFNWAFPANS
-3137 DNFDG
+3137 
-3142 DSHNPDRMFAFVY
+3142 
-3155 QANTA
+3155 
-3160 SWINVSSMVDKVNL
+3160 
-3174 MSSYNESDSLKRPT
+3174 
-3188 MYAYPLADNEGQY
+3188 
-3201 LFSFGKPAYE
+3201 KP
-3211 SILTVYYT
+3211 IVFYT
-3219 NTIW
+3219 SKITWGE